1 MKLPQLPQD
10 KANHFIYG
18 ALIYLLSSIWILHY
32 PSLFIVASFAF
43 FKEFADSY
51 KDSADFSVWDFL
63 VTVLGGAFVL
73 ISQTIN

>member
-18 ALIYLLSSIWILHY
+18 AFIYLFTSLIVEPY

-43 FKEFADSY
+43 FKEFVDTYRDS
-51 KDSADFSVWDFL
+51 SDFSLWDFV
-63 VTVLGGAFVL
+63 VTVLGGALIL

>member
-18 ALIYLLSSIWILHY
+18 ALIYLLSSIWILPY

-51 KDSADFSVWDFL
+51 KDSADFSLMDL
-63 VTVLGGAFVL
+63 LITVFGGAFIL